1 MAHNVD
7 RWALLCNL
15 EGMILISSITD
26 FSFGNWEEWSLIPLY
41 CNLFL
46 FFVQLII

>member
-26 FSFGNWEEWSLIPLY
+26 FHYRFFFWELGRVEFDSLIL
-41 CNLFL
+41 
-46 FFVQLII
+46 